1 MNDAEKKELV
11 SLFQNLLRYDTTNP
25 PGSETPAAEYLKR
38 VFDREGIPCEVIESQ
53 PGRGNFIATL
63 DGNGSAKPRLLLL
76 SHLDVV
82 PATRVDAWKHPP
94 FSGELDGGWV
104 YGRGAID
111 TKYLT
116 AAEAMA
122 MILLRRSSARLKES
136 LRMAAVA
143 DEERGGNYGAGW
155 LVENHPDK
163 VRADYV
169 INEGG
174 GLVFKTKT
182 GPVYLV
188 EAEEKGICWVKATTK
203 GVAAHASIPE
213 LGDSAVARMSEAL
226 ARIARYRT
234 RPMPS
239 PTLKKMLYTLLEQQQ
254 GNRGKILARAL
265 LNRASSDS
273 VLNRIRKR
281 DPGLASTLSALLR
294 MTISE
299 TMVKGG
305 VKENVIP
312 DQCEAVIDCRLPQG
326 VTREDAIRELRR
338 AVGDLE
344 GVEFETIQYSAAS
357 TSPVDNDFYATIKKT
372 LRETVGEN
380 AEVAPFVVPG
390 ATDSRYIRP
399 MGAVAYGFAPTSPD
413 VEYRDLI
420 RLVHGVNE
428 RVNVETLFTC
438 TDFLVKLCKNLLA

>member
-1 MNDAEKKELV
+1 MDAERKELV
-11 SLFQNLLRYDTTNP
+11 KLFQDLLRFDTTNP
-25 PGSETPAAEYLKR
+25 PGNETAAAEYLKR
-38 VFDREGIPCEVIESQ
+38 IFDREGIPCEVVESQ

-63 DGNGSAKPRLLLL
+63 DGDSSTKPRLLLL

-94 FSGELDGGWV
+94 FSGELDDGWV

-122 MILLRRSSARLKES
+122 MILLKRSGARLKGG

-143 DEERGGNYGAGW
+143 DEERGGNFGAGW
-155 LVENHPDK
+155 LCSKHPEK
-163 VRADYV
+163 MNADYV

-239 PTLKKMLYTLLEQQQ
+239 PTLKKMLYTLLERQQ
-254 GNRGKILARAL
+254 GTRGKMLARAL
-265 LNRASSDS
+265 LNRTSSDS
-273 VLNRIRKR
+273 VLSRIRKR
-281 DPGLASTLSALLR
+281 DSEMASTLSALLR

-326 VTREDAIRELRR
+326 MTREDALRELKR
-338 AVGDLE
+338 AIGDLE
-344 GVEFETIQYSAAS
+344 GVEFETIQYSPAS
-357 TSPVDNDFYATIKKT
+357 TSPVDNDFYTTIRKT
-372 LRETVGEN
+372 LKETVGDN

-399 MGAVAYGFAPTSPD
+399 FGAIAYGFAPTSPD

-428 RVNVETLFTC
+428 RINAETLYTC
-438 TDFLVKLCKNLLA
+438 TDFLVKLCENLLA